1 MVAFCYN
8 NGVGHG
14 ISLPSGFYRFG
25 FDGHRSF
32 EGILMSKQNNS
43 VKARAIDLLAM
54 SETQTSHC
62 RLESTSTLNV
72 PGQVSLLF
80 QY

>member
-1 MVAFCYN
+1 M
-8 NGVGHG
+8 
-14 ISLPSGFYRFG
+14 L
-25 FDGHRSF
+25 
-32 EGILMSKQNNS
+32 KQNNS
-43 VKARAIDLLAM
+43 VKARVIDLLAM